1 MKTKPSGLI
10 AGGHSTS
17 AFEISLS
24 YMCRRFFLSTIRPS
38 TQEFGDNPDD
48 FDGLSR
54 TCGDLNQHIVYYPVQ
69 LPLTRYRRHTE
80 SNGSKV
86 QGQQGQLTRAVGK
99 AYRLASHEFR
109 IIGSLRRSISALLG
123 AYTSGSCR
131 CAADSPGRRLPWLHL
146 RARKFGQAQST
157 R

>member
-54 TCGDLNQHIVYYPVQ
+54 TCGDLNQHIVYY
-69 LPLTRYRRHTE
+69 RYNCHLLDTAVTQ
-80 SNGSKV
+80 NLMGAKFKVSKV
-86 QGQQGQLTRAVGK
+86 SSRV
-99 AYRLASHEFR
+99 RLVKRTVWPVMNSESSEACVEASVP
-109 IIGSLRRSISALLG
+109 
-123 AYTSGSCR
+123 C
-131 CAADSPGRRLPWLHL
+131 
-146 RARKFGQAQST
+146 
-157 R
+157 